1 MVILG
6 RKFRSALFDNKW
18 FGWHGSS
25 LRPLL
30 LVQVRFTIRR
40 DLPVL
45 KAKKVCFISEMFKGI
60 FDGKGKSRRAFSG
73 LLLDVTKINL
83 TITKY
88 VNNCTSI
95 IQ

>member
-6 RKFRSALFDNKW
+6 RKFRSALWQKTW
-18 FGWHGSS
+18 FEWHRSS

-45 KAKKVCFISEMFKGI
+45 KAKKVCFISERFKGI
-60 FDGKGKSRRAFSG
+60 FDGKSKSRRAFSG
-73 LLLDVTKINL
+73 LLLDVTEINL

-88 VNNCTSI
+88 VDNCTSI